1 MANPTTFPGDVVV
14 TGDVRISGSITP
26 LMNKSAI
33 LALEEHEKLVPFDSW
48 RVWDAF
54 TTNLP
59 ATPAT
64 DDLGLV
70 GGTFTTN
77 SPSIQ
82 TVDAGGTSTTAYAR
96 AAIEVPQD
104 YVSGQS
110 FKIRFHAGMH
120 TTIAD
125 TTCTLDLSVYRSDEE
140 RGISA
145 DLAAA
150 AVANNIKSLTYAD
163 VDFVITA
170 TTLTPGDLL
179 DVRISINVVDS
190 GDLGADISGVI
201 GAVKLV
207 YNGR

>member
-1 MANPTTFPGDVVV
+1 MAN
-14 TGDVRISGSITP
+14 
-26 LMNKSAI
+26 
-33 LALEEHEKLVPFDSW
+33 EEHEKVVPFDSW

-70 GGTFTTN
+70 GGTFATN
-77 SPSIQ
+77 SQSIQ

-96 AAIEVPQD
+96 ASIEVPQD
-104 YVSGQS
+104 YVAGQN
-110 FKIRFHAGMH
+110 FKIRFHAGCH
-120 TTIAD
+120 TTVAD
-125 TTCTLDLSVYRSDEE
+125 ATATLDLSVYKSDEE

-150 AVANNIKSLTYAD
+150 AVANNIKSVTYAD

-170 TTLTPGDLL
+170 TSLNPGDIL
-179 DVRISINVVDS
+179 DVRISMNIVDS
-190 GDLGADISGVI
+190 GDLGVDISGVI
-201 GAVKLV
+201 GAIKLV
-207 YNGR
+207 YDGR